1 MTNRTKCAIINTER
15 KKEVNKMKRKNNAL
29 SFYKLRNKKTG
40 VTLVEQKGVKGMSIQ
55 EKVYW
60 KDLGFEIVEIIKI
73 DYEFYKFLK
82 NLKKKA

>member
-1 MTNRTKCAIINTER
+1 MG
-15 KKEVNKMKRKNNAL
+15 KRCNEL

-60 KDLGFEIVEIIKI
+60 KELGFEIIEIIKI
-73 DYEFYKFLK
+73 DYEFYKFLLNFKK
-82 NLKKKA
+82 NH